1 MESSLN
7 DSSEAYSPP
16 TRPPIIGIIG
26 PKESGKTSV
35 AKEIGNLMPESQR
48 IRFAWPIKAMTFS
61 LLSISGIGV
70 ETAWQYVDGKRKEET
85 LPDPFGESTAREL
98 MQTLGTEWGREHV
111 GQKIW
116 LEIAMQRAQEID
128 GLVVV
133 DDVRFTN
140 EANRIRSE
148 GGIILRVQREGY
160 EWNGEHASE
169 ASLSGYE
176 PDYILDNNGA
186 LENLHIPV
194 STFLKDIDFS
204 PNTLLK

>member
-7 DSSEAYSPP
+7 ESSNTSLP
-16 TRPPIIGIIG
+16 TQPPIIGIIG
-26 PKESGKTSV
+26 PKGSGKTSV
-35 AKEIGNLMPESQR
+35 ATEVELLIDGVKR
-48 IRFAWPIKAMTFS
+48 IRFAGPIKRMIHT
-61 LLSISGIGV
+61 LLVSAGIPNDD
-70 ETAWQYVDGKRKEET
+70 AWVYVDGKRKEEI
-85 LPDPFGESTAREL
+85 LPNPFGESTAREL

-111 GQKIW
+111 NQNVW
-116 LEIAMQRAQEID
+116 LEIAMQRAQKMD
-128 GLVVV
+128 KLVVV

-140 EANRIRSE
+140 EASRIRSE

-194 STFLKDIDFS
+194 STLLKDLDFS
-204 PNTLLK
+204 PKTLLK